1 MPHRLLLPLLC
12 LMFVARPSS
21 AQESSNAAGA
31 SGETVIT
38 VPIPGQTATAE
49 VELFLPPGV
58 PRVSSVL
65 VFVNTVIDELLF
77 DSRWTRTM
85 CVRAR
90 CAMLRLSL
98 PFLPGAPPSA
108 QVLRNAPLGGGQAL
122 LTALNELARRTGRP
136 ELGDAGVLLWGFS
149 AGGNFGPTF
158 AQWRPD
164 RTLGF
169 VRYYSNLRGIPVDVS
184 RIANIPALIVAG
196 GADSVA
202 GIEDS
207 ERAWRAGRAA
217 NAPWAFVVHPGQAHG
232 SAQGI
237 LGSTVFMLKWI
248 EAVLSTQGP
257 SSGSN
262 SASSLARRFSRDSV
276 WLANDATGEIT
287 VVPRGG
293 AGDGDRVATSWFP
306 SEESAASWFRLRGAC
321 ASLPQHWAE
330 EALGAS
336 ARRTSG
342 PPEVCEYSA
351 SSEGGAAATLRLT
364 FTQRSLPNGMQKVWA
379 DSLRKGGGTPLVGS
393 QDRAFVF
400 VNAQQGCRSVVA
412 RRTSDIVG
420 LVRCGPAYDSAE
432 AARRA
437 DGLVQRLFGRQ

>member
-1 MPHRLLLPLLC
+1 
-12 LMFVARPSS
+12 
-21 AQESSNAAGA
+21 
-31 SGETVIT
+31 VIT
-38 VPIPGQTATAE
+38 VPVPGQTATAE
-49 VELFLPPGV
+49 VELFLPPSV

-85 CVRAR
+85 CIRAR

-108 QVLRNAPLGGGQAL
+108 QVIRNAPLGGGQTL
-122 LTALNELARRTGRP
+122 LTALNELARRTARP
-136 ELGDAGVLLWGFS
+136 ELADAKVLLWGFS

-184 RIANIPALIVAG
+184 RIASIPALIIAG

-237 LGSTVFMLKWI
+237 LGSSAFMQKWI
-248 EAVLSTQGP
+248 EAVLSAQRP
-257 SSGSN
+257 SSGSD
-262 SASSLARRFSRDSV
+262 SAASSARRFTRDSA

-287 VVPRGG
+287 VVPRDR
-293 AGDGDRVATSWFP
+293 AGDGDRTATSWFP
-306 SEESAASWFRLRGAC
+306 DEESAASWFRLRGAC
-321 ASLPQHWAE
+321 ASLPQRWAE
-330 EALGAS
+330 EALGTG
-336 ARRTSG
+336 ARRTNG

-351 SSEGGAAATLRLT
+351 PAEGGGAAATLRLT
-364 FTQRSLPNGMQKVWA
+364 FTQRSLAGRMQQTWA
-379 DSLRKGGGTPLVGS
+379 DSLRRAGGTPLVGVE
-393 QDRAFVF
+393 DRAFVL
-400 VNAQQGCRSVVA
+400 VNAQPGCRSVVA
-412 RRTSDIVG
+412 RRASDILEVA
-420 LVRCGPAYDSAE
+420 RCGRAHDSAE
-432 AARRA
+432 AARTA
-437 DGLVQRLFGRQ
+437 DGLVHRLIGR